1 MGVAGE
7 FRVEFHAEIE
17 GFQLGH
23 GHVLDMAGA
32 GGGTADVIVVAD
44 GVLLV
49 GGQMDVGFEA
59 VGVHIQRELEGG
71 QGVFRR
77 VCTRA
82 AVGLNLNHAM
92 TPFLHK
98 ICLIIQPGRGG

>member
-1 MGVAGE
+1 
-7 FRVEFHAEIE
+7 
-17 GFQLGH
+17 
-23 GHVLDMAGA
+23 MAYSNFKP
-32 GGGTADVIVVAD
+32 
-44 GVLLV
+44 LV
-49 GGQMDVGFEA
+49 WSK
-59 VGVHIQRELEGG
+59 HIQRELEGG